1 MGLRVKRN
9 TPPVTRDDVAMG
21 LVGLIVVFARLKETM
36 PARPTARPTQA
47 RTTATPTRGPNDTST
62 GATNED
68 ASHMTKPRSS
78 ATAGGGTFSS
88 SELIATKVGHNVRHE
103 RQTKGAALWLSA
115 RWRGYATVCVNSH
128 ARTNH
133 VLGL

>member
-9 TPPVTRDDVAMG
+9 APLVTRDDVAMG

-88 SELIATKVGHNVRHE
+88 SELIAKRMGHNVRHE
-103 RQTKGAALWLSA
+103 RRDAAGEACRGTSA
-115 RWRGYATVCVNSH
+115 RWRG
-128 ARTNH
+128 
-133 VLGL
+133 